1 VDTIVEV
8 PAVFKAASLCCALL
22 FDLAE
27 SARRAA
33 RAGVP
38 WRALLAQRRRSGA
51 SSEGGEGLRWR
62 PRVRY
67 GLQASLS
74 T

>member
-1 VDTIVEV
+1 MPLDRWM
-8 PAVFKAASLCCALL
+8 PY
-22 FDLAE
+22 
-27 SARRAA
+27 
-33 RAGVP
+33 
-38 WRALLAQRRRSGA
+38 